1 MKESLAFWIYVIWGY
16 RPNIL
21 WILCTLFYE
30 IYWSALCYFTH
41 THTLFHQNVYFYVC
55 ICIYFCS
62 LHRICTV
69 WQRCELFKQARLLVK
84 VRHMLVLRNTLNIA
98 KSHQVSTLSCLIW
111 KSVSKYNK
119 YIFTW
124 KAQIIFF
131 KIHSFSFF
139 FLFFS
144 LKLVNENA
152 IWIQHIRWNVKF
164 CTRCSI

>member
-1 MKESLAFWIYVIWGY
+1 MQSEVTGQIY
-16 RPNIL
+16 
-21 WILCTLFYE
+21 YE
-30 IYWSALCYFTH
+30 YFALCFMKYIEVHCVILH

-55 ICIYFCS
+55 ICIYFCIDCS

-84 VRHMLVLRNTLNIA
+84 VRHNTLNIA

-139 FLFFS
+139 SFFS